1 MAVDGIYRKTE
12 KGRTEIA
19 TRANKLGLRERT
31 MLIIVDDKTT
41 RSDLLSRS
49 AHPSTGDI
57 LDSLLA
63 QEFIEIAPG
72 SAPAAVPTGKTRS

>member
-1 MAVDGIYRKTE
+1 MGGDGIYRKTE
-12 KGRTEIA
+12 KGRSEIA

-31 MLIIVDDKTT
+31 MLIIVDDKTP
-41 RSDLLSRS
+41 RSALISRS

-63 QEFIEIAPG
+63 QGFIEVTP
-72 SAPAAVPTGKTRS
+72 PA